1 MCSRVPPG
9 THMER
14 NHQCKHEI
22 HTNLLRG
29 VRRGGGCPTSV
40 CFHLKVTAFFS
51 SPFAYLLAND
61 VCSGAL
67 SECLHVVR
75 VKMMTAR
82 KLLVSYSC
90 VAPRKRVRVR
100 RGQSGGGV
108 AGVGGGGVAKSR
120 TSRWL
125 IYAQGHT
132 QIVHLAFCPITGN
145 IQPEGSGPI
154 SKESACNERS
164 EARFYHRQ

>member
-1 MCSRVPPG
+1 
-9 THMER
+9 MER

-22 HTNLLRG
+22 HTNLLQG
-29 VRRGGGCPTSV
+29 VRSGRGCPTSV
-40 CFHLKVTAFFS
+40 CFHLKVTAFFHFICILTCKRCLLGL
-51 SPFAYLLAND
+51 FARVFTCRSCEND
-61 VCSGAL
+61 DGL
-67 SECLHVVR
+67 
-75 VKMMTAR
+75 
-82 KLLVSYSC
+82 KLLVYYLC
-90 VAPRKRVRVR
+90 VAPRKHVRIR
-100 RGQSGGGV
+100 RGQWGG

-145 IQPEGSGPI
+145 IQPKGSGPI
-154 SKESACNERS
+154 SKESACNVRS